1 MKSSL
6 LKIAAFSAILVMVA
20 IVNVADETP
29 GNGAVLFADN
39 FENNISKAWLTVRK
53 VKVVEENGNHFAR
66 MEANDALLNAPPAK
80 INTPGSC
87 KPEDIARWTNY
98 ELSFRFRVGN
108 PKAPE
113 GNKNSGSI
121 LAVSWNIAPSKEN
134 PYESRGFFFCNWLP
148 NQTWFGN
155 GPFISW
161 YGKNEKFTD
170 KCLKYGIFEFSAK
183 RPQVTADWQTV
194 KIRQQDGGSKIFFN
208 DQLVFDGNDLRADA
222 GGFALK
228 TSLSKSYNPE
238 YIDIDDIKVV
248 KLETTVNPPTKEAKQ

>member
-1 MKSSL
+1 MKSAY
-6 LKIAAFSAILVMVA
+6 LKIAVYTVMLGFA
-20 IVNVADETP
+20 MIVKAADETP
-29 GNGAVLFADN
+29 GNSAVLFADN

-98 ELSFRFRVGN
+98 ELSFRFRAGN
-108 PKAPE
+108 PKAPA
-113 GNKNSGSI
+113 GNMHSGNI
-121 LAVSWNIAPSKEN
+121 LAVFWNISPSKEN
-134 PYESRGFFFCNWLP
+134 PGESRGFYLCNWLP

-161 YGKNEKFTD
+161 YGKSEKLTD

-208 DQLVFDGNDLRADA
+208 DQLVFDGADIRADA

-248 KLETTVNPPTKEAKQ
+248 KLETTDNPSTSEVK